1 MLAKIHQ
8 AHRIGQM
15 SLHFPKWALLIVV
28 LITALSMFGISI
40 LKFDDGVA
48 SAFRSQDD
56 MYRLY
61 SENKERFTPSE
72 NDQAVL
78 FHSSGFDTAE
88 NLEIVREFALEISL
102 IDGVEDVFSIFS
114 LRNDSGGGAF
124 DPVLPIDLNDLGDGL
139 THALKDLQSHPLE
152 RGQFLS
158 EDLRT
163 TLVLYHQNFDRD
175 GLEVSRTILS
185 EIRETAEMVVEGSNV
200 TFAVTG
206 LASIRQ
212 ILIDSLLGDLMK
224 LNLIGMTLGFLI
236 ALVALRSISLAFLTS
251 VPSNIALFW
260 SLGSMGL
267 SGIAID
273 TLTNVIPVLILV
285 LSLADS
291 LHLTFELRRN
301 LGKTSKRDAVADT
314 LEKIAPA
321 CVLTSITTA
330 IAFSTLLVSQSELV
344 RNLGL
349 AGLMSVLIAVVAVLL
364 VHPLVF
370 LLALKLKIVPLEAS
384 ENIEAPK
391 KGVSLSSYFDGMH
404 LFRFGTRHAKVIT
417 YVSIIVLLLAIAGH
431 SINKSNYSFITLVHS
446 SQPEVLTLRQIE
458 KTLAPTMSIDLPI
471 EINGGNP
478 FVPQVLQE
486 VQIVQSA
493 IEAVLPDNPVFS
505 ISLLAKWIAADSL
518 DQDRE
523 ALVSDIFDQLSET
536 TQRRLLSTDQ
546 AIALIRVQVA
556 DHGATGTK
564 RRISQIKDAYGGLE
578 FDHIRVLEPTGL
590 LPMSA
595 IVGSEM
601 IRHLNISFLLA
612 VLFSGILIAVWFGHW
627 RYGLFCI
634 APNVLP
640 IAVVGGWIFLMGWPL
655 EMPSAVALTIAF
667 GIAVDDTIHVL
678 NRLKFDA
685 PIEKGYDKA
694 RVENAFQEV
703 SPVLVTTTAVLG
715 FGTLGT
721 QWSSTPA
728 IAYFGSL
735 TIVIFILALFAVLTV
750 LPAWLEVFSR
760 SQREH
765 EISE

>member
-8 AHRIGQM
+8 AHRIGQL
-15 SLHFPKWALLIVV
+15 SLHYPKWALVIVV
-28 LITALSMFGISI
+28 LVTALSIFGIST

-48 SAFRSQDD
+48 TAFRSEDD
-56 MYRLY
+56 IYRLY

-72 NDQAVL
+72 NDQAIL
-78 FHSSGFDTAE
+78 FRSSGFGDPE
-88 NLEIVREFALEISL
+88 NLEIVRNFALDISL

-114 LRNDSGGGAF
+114 LRTNTGGGSFDPALPVDLRELSGG
-124 DPVLPIDLNDLGDGL
+124 LID
-139 THALKDLQSHPLE
+139 ALKNLKSHPLE

-158 EDLRT
+158 EDLKT

-175 GLEVSRTILS
+175 GLEASRAILS
-185 EIRETAEMVVEGSNV
+185 EIQEIAEMGVKGSDV
-200 TFAVTG
+200 TFEVTG

-212 ILIDSLLGDLMK
+212 ILIDSLLGDLLR

-236 ALVALRSISLAFLTS
+236 ALIALRSVVLAFLTS

-267 SGIAID
+267 SGIAVD

-301 LGKTSKRDAVADT
+301 LGKNSEKKALADT
-314 LEKIAPA
+314 LKKIAPA

-330 IAFSTLLVSQSELV
+330 IAFSTLLISQSELV
-344 RNLGL
+344 RSLGL
-349 AGLMSVLIAVVAVLL
+349 AGLMSVLVAVVAVLL

-370 LLALKLKIVPLEAS
+370 LLALKLKIVPKG
-384 ENIEAPK
+384 APK
-391 KGVSLSSYFDGMH
+391 TTVPLSSYFDGMH

-417 YVSIIVLLLAIAGH
+417 YLSIIVLLLAIAGH
-431 SINKSNYSFITLVHS
+431 SINKSNYSFITLVHK
-446 SQPEVLTLRQIE
+446 SQPEILTLRQIE
-458 KTLAPTMSIDLPI
+458 ETLAPTMSIDLPI
-471 EINGGNP
+471 EITAGRP
-478 FVPQVLQE
+478 FTPQVLLELQTL
-486 VQIVQSA
+486 QAA
-493 IEAVLPDNPVFS
+493 IEAALPDNPVFS
-505 ISLLAKWIAADSL
+505 ISLLAQWIAPDSHKL
-518 DQDRE
+518 DRE
-523 ALVSDIFDQLSET
+523 TDVTDIFEQLSET
-536 TQRRLLSTDQ
+536 TQKRLLNSDRD
-546 AIALIRVQVA
+546 IALMRVQVA

-564 RRISQIKDAYGGLE
+564 QKITEIRDAYSAFE
-578 FDHIRVLEPTGL
+578 FSHIRVLEPTGL

-595 IVGSEM
+595 VVGSHM

-612 VLFSGILIAVWFGHW
+612 VIFSGILIAVWFGHW
-627 RYGLFCI
+627 RYGFFCI

-640 IAVVGGWIFLMGWPL
+640 IAMVGGWLFLMGWPL

-685 PIEKGYDKA
+685 PIEKTYDKD
-694 RVENAFQEV
+694 RVEKAFQDV

-715 FGTLGT
+715 FGTLGS

-728 IAYFGSL
+728 IAYFGAL
-735 TIVIFILALFAVLTV
+735 TIVIFILALFAVLTI
-750 LPAWLEVFSR
+750 LPAWLEVFSK
-760 SQREH
+760 SEKKH
-765 EISE
+765 ESSK

>member
-1 MLAKIHQ
+1 MQGSFHQ
-8 AHRIGQM
+8 AHRLGQM
-15 SLHFPKWALLIVV
+15 SLHYPKWALVIVALV
-28 LITALSMFGISI
+28 TALSIFGIST

-48 SAFRSQDD
+48 TAFRSKDD
-56 MYRLY
+56 IYRLY

-72 NDQAVL
+72 NDQAIL
-78 FHSSGFDTAE
+78 FHSSGFDE
-88 NLEIVREFALEISL
+88 PKNLERVRNFALEISL

-114 LRNDSGGGAF
+114 LRKDTGDGSF
-124 DPVLPIDLNDLGDGL
+124 DPALPVDLSELGNDL
-139 THALKDLQSHPLE
+139 TEVLKDLQSHPLE

-158 EDLRT
+158 DDLKA

-175 GLEVSRTILS
+175 GLEASRLILS
-185 EIRETAEMVVEGSNV
+185 EVQEAAQLVVEGSDV
-200 TFAVTG
+200 TFEVTG

-212 ILIDSLLGDLMK
+212 ILIDSLLGDLMR

-236 ALVALRSISLAFLTS
+236 ALVALRSVVLAFLTS

-301 LGKTSKRDAVADT
+301 LGKTSEKKAIADT
-314 LEKIAPA
+314 LQKIAPA

-330 IAFSTLLVSQSELV
+330 IAFSTLLISQSELV

-349 AGLMSVLIAVVAVLL
+349 AGLMSVLVAVVAVLL

-370 LLALKLKIVPLEAS
+370 LLALKLEIVPKD
-384 ENIEAPK
+384 APK
-391 KGVSLSSYFDGMH
+391 EPLPLSSYFDGMH
-404 LFRFGTRHAKVIT
+404 LVRFGTRHAKAIT
-417 YVSIIVLLLAIAGH
+417 YLSVIVLFLAIAGH
-431 SINKSNYSFITLVHS
+431 SINKSNYSFITLVHK

-458 KTLAPTMSIDLPI
+458 ETLAPTMSIDLPI
-471 EINGGNP
+471 EITAGRP
-478 FVPQVLQE
+478 FAPQVLQE
-486 VQIVQSA
+486 IQTVQAA
-493 IEAVLPDNPVFS
+493 IETALPDNPVFS
-505 ISLLAKWIAADSL
+505 ISLLAQWIAPDSL
-518 DQDRE
+518 GLDRE
-523 ALVSDIFDQLSET
+523 AIVTDIFEQLSET
-536 TQRRLLSTDQ
+536 TQKRLLNSERNV
-546 AIALIRVQVA
+546 ALMRVQVA

-564 RRISQIKDAYGGLE
+564 QTIAEIRDAYRTLE
-578 FDHIRVLEPTGL
+578 FEHICVLEPTGL

-595 IVGSEM
+595 LVGSNM

-612 VLFSGILIAVWFGHW
+612 VIFAGILIAVWFGHW
-627 RYGLFCI
+627 RYGFFCI

-640 IAVVGGWIFLMGWPL
+640 IAMVGGWLFLMGWPL

-685 PIEKGYDKA
+685 PIEKGYDKVL
-694 RVENAFQEV
+694 VEKAFQDV

-715 FGTLGT
+715 FGTLGS

-728 IAYFGSL
+728 IAYFGAL
-735 TIVIFILALFAVLTV
+735 TIAIFILALFAVLTV
-750 LPAWLEVFSR
+750 LPAWLEIFGHSR
-760 SQREH
+760 KQRR
-765 EISE
+765 ISK

>member
-1 MLAKIHQ
+1 MQGSFHQ
-8 AHRIGQM
+8 AHRLGQM
-15 SLHFPKWALLIVV
+15 SLHYPKWALVIVALV
-28 LITALSMFGISI
+28 TALSIFGIST

-48 SAFRSQDD
+48 TAFRSKDD
-56 MYRLY
+56 IYRLY

-72 NDQAVL
+72 NDQAIL
-78 FHSSGFDTAE
+78 FHSSGFDEPE
-88 NLEIVREFALEISL
+88 NLERVRNFALEISL

-114 LRNDSGGGAF
+114 LRTDTGGGSF
-124 DPVLPIDLNDLGDGL
+124 DPALPVDLSELGIGL
-139 THALKDLQSHPLE
+139 TEALKDLQSHPLE

-158 EDLRT
+158 DDLKS

-175 GLEVSRTILS
+175 GLEASRRILS
-185 EIRETAEMVVEGSNV
+185 EVHEAAQMVVEGSDV
-200 TFAVTG
+200 TFEVTG

-212 ILIDSLLGDLMK
+212 ILIDSLLGDLMR

-236 ALVALRSISLAFLTS
+236 ALVALRSVVLAFLTS

-267 SGIAID
+267 SGIAVD

-301 LGKTSKRDAVADT
+301 LGKTSEKKAIAAT
-314 LEKIAPA
+314 LQKIAPA

-330 IAFSTLLVSQSELV
+330 IAFSTLLISQSELV

-349 AGLMSVLIAVVAVLL
+349 AGLMSVLVAVIAVLL

-370 LLALKLKIVPLEAS
+370 LLALKLKIVPKA
-384 ENIEAPK
+384 APK
-391 KGVSLSSYFDGMH
+391 KTVPLSSYFDGMH
-404 LFRFGTRHAKVIT
+404 LVRFGTRHAKTIT
-417 YVSIIVLLLAIAGH
+417 YLSIIVLFLAIAGH
-431 SINKSNYSFITLVHS
+431 SINKSNYSFITLVHK

-458 KTLAPTMSIDLPI
+458 ETLAPTMSIDLPI
-471 EINGGNP
+471 EIIAGRP
-478 FVPQVLQE
+478 FTPQVLQE
-486 VQIVQSA
+486 IQTVQAA
-493 IEAVLPDNPVFS
+493 IETALPDNPVFS
-505 ISLLAKWIAADSL
+505 ISLLAQWIAPDSL
-518 DQDRE
+518 GLDRE
-523 ALVSDIFDQLSET
+523 AIVTDIFDQLSET
-536 TQRRLLSTDQ
+536 TQKRLLNSDRNV
-546 AIALIRVQVA
+546 ALMRVQVA

-564 RRISQIKDAYGGLE
+564 QRIAEIKEAYSALVFE
-578 FDHIRVLEPTGL
+578 HIRILQPTGL

-595 IVGSEM
+595 IVGSNM

-612 VLFSGILIAVWFGHW
+612 VIFSGILIAVWFGHW
-627 RYGLFCI
+627 RYGFFCI

-640 IAVVGGWIFLMGWPL
+640 IAMVGGWLFLMGWPL

-694 RVENAFQEV
+694 LVEKAFEDV

-715 FGTLGT
+715 FGTLGS

-728 IAYFGSL
+728 IAYFGAL
-735 TIVIFILALFAVLTV
+735 TIAIFILALFAVLTV
-750 LPAWLEVFSR
+750 LPAWLEVFGNAR
-760 SQREH
+760 KQH

>member
-1 MLAKIHQ
+1 MLAKFHQ
-8 AHRIGQM
+8 AHRIGQI
-15 SLHFPKWALLIVV
+15 SLHYPKWAAVIVV
-28 LITALSMFGISI
+28 LITALSVFGIST

-48 SAFRSQDD
+48 TAFRSKDD
-56 MYRLY
+56 IYRLY

-72 NDQAVL
+72 HDQAVL
-78 FHSSGFDTAE
+78 FRSSGFDDPE
-88 NLEIVREFALEISL
+88 NLEVVRNFALEISL

-114 LRNDSGGGAF
+114 LRTNTGSGAF
-124 DPVLPIDLNDLGDGL
+124 DPALPADLSELGVDLSDTLKGL
-139 THALKDLQSHPLE
+139 QDHPLE

-158 EDLRT
+158 DDLKT

-175 GLEVSRTILS
+175 GLEASRIVLS
-185 EIRETAEMVVEGSNV
+185 EVQEAAEMVVEGSDV
-200 TFAVTG
+200 AFEITG

-212 ILIDSLLGDLMK
+212 ILIDSLLGDLMR

-236 ALVALRSISLAFLTS
+236 ALVALRSVVLAFLTS
-251 VPSNIALFW
+251 VPSNIALVW

-267 SGIAID
+267 SGIAVD

-301 LGKTSKRDAVADT
+301 LGKRSEKTAVVDT

-330 IAFSTLLVSQSELV
+330 IAFSTLLISQSELV

-370 LLALKLKIVPLEAS
+370 LLAMKLKLVPKD
-384 ENIEAPK
+384 APK
-391 KGVSLSSYFDGMH
+391 KAAPLSSYFDGMH
-404 LFRFGTRHAKVIT
+404 LVRFGTRHAKAIT
-417 YVSIIVLLLAIAGH
+417 YISIIMLLLAIAGH
-431 SINKSNYSFITLVHS
+431 SINKSNYSFITLVHK

-458 KTLAPTMSIDLPI
+458 ETLAPTMSIDLPI
-471 EINGGNP
+471 EITAGRP
-478 FVPQVLQE
+478 FTPQVLQE
-486 VQIVQSA
+486 VQSVQTA
-493 IEAVLPDNPVFS
+493 IETALPDNPVFS
-505 ISLLAKWIAADSL
+505 ISLLAEWIAPDSHRL
-518 DQDRE
+518 DRE
-523 ALVSDIFDQLSET
+523 AAVTDIFEQLSET
-536 TQRRLLSTDQ
+536 TQKRLLNSDRNV
-546 AIALIRVQVA
+546 ALMRIQVA

-564 RRISQIKDAYGGLE
+564 QKIAEIRDAYGALE
-578 FDHIRVLEPTGL
+578 FDHIRILEPTGL

-595 IVGSEM
+595 IVGSNM
-601 IRHLNISFLLA
+601 IRHLNVSFLLA
-612 VLFSGILIAVWFGHW
+612 VIFSGILIAVWFGHW
-627 RYGLFCI
+627 RYGFFCI

-640 IAVVGGWIFLMGWPL
+640 IAMVGGWLFLMGWPL

-685 PIEKGYDKA
+685 PIEQGYDKA
-694 RVENAFQEV
+694 LVEKAFQDV

-715 FGTLGT
+715 FGTLGS

-728 IAYFGSL
+728 IAYFGAL
-735 TIVIFILALFAVLTV
+735 TIAIFILALFAVLTV
-750 LPAWLEVFSR
+750 LPAWLEIFGNSR
-760 SQREH
+760 KQH
-765 EISE
+765 ENSE

>member
-1 MLAKIHQ
+1 MLARFPQ
-8 AHRIGQM
+8 AHRLGQM
-15 SLHFPKWALLIVV
+15 SLHYPKWAVVIVV
-28 LITALSMFGISI
+28 IVTALSIFGIST

-48 SAFRSQDD
+48 TAFRSKDD
-56 MYRLY
+56 IYRLY

-72 NDQAVL
+72 NDQAIL
-78 FHSSGFDTAE
+78 FRSSGFDDPE
-88 NLEIVREFALEISL
+88 NLERVRNFALEISL

-114 LRNDSGGGAF
+114 LRTDTGSGSFEPALPVDLSELGA
-124 DPVLPIDLNDLGDGL
+124 GL
-139 THALKDLQSHPLE
+139 SDALKGLKSHPLE

-158 EDLRT
+158 EDLKS
-163 TLVLYHQNFDRD
+163 TLVLYHQNFDRA
-175 GLEVSRTILS
+175 GLEASRIILS
-185 EIRETAEMVVEGSNV
+185 EVQEAAQMVVEGSDV
-200 TFAVTG
+200 TFEVTG

-212 ILIDSLLGDLMK
+212 ILIDSLLGDLMR

-236 ALVALRSISLAFLTS
+236 ALVALRSVVLAFLTS

-291 LHLTFELRRN
+291 LHLTYELRRN
-301 LGKTSKRDAVADT
+301 LGKTSEMKAIADT
-314 LEKIAPA
+314 LQKIAPA

-330 IAFSTLLVSQSELV
+330 IAFSTLLISQSELV

-349 AGLMSVLIAVVAVLL
+349 AGLMSVLVAVVAVLL

-370 LLALKLKIVPLEAS
+370 ILALKLKIIPK
-384 ENIEAPK
+384 NAPK
-391 KGVSLSSYFDGMH
+391 RAVPLSSYFDGMH
-404 LFRFGTRHAKVIT
+404 LVRFGTRHAKVIT
-417 YVSIIVLLLAIAGH
+417 YLSIIVLLLAIAGH
-431 SINKSNYSFITLVHS
+431 SINKSNYSFITLVHK

-458 KTLAPTMSIDLPI
+458 ETLAPTMSIDLPI
-471 EINGGNP
+471 EITAGKA
-478 FVPQVLQE
+478 FAPQVLQE
-486 VQIVQSA
+486 VHAVQTA
-493 IEAVLPDNPVFS
+493 IETALPDNPVFS
-505 ISLLAKWIAADSL
+505 ISLLAQWIAPDSNRL
-518 DQDRE
+518 DRE
-523 ALVSDIFDQLSET
+523 TIVIDVFEQLSET
-536 TQRRLLSTDQ
+536 TQTRLLNSDRNV
-546 AIALIRVQVA
+546 ALMRVQVA
-556 DHGATGTK
+556 DHGATETK
-564 RRISQIKDAYGGLE
+564 QKIAEIRAAYSALE
-578 FDHIRVLEPTGL
+578 FEHIRILEPTGL

-595 IVGSEM
+595 IVGSNM

-612 VLFSGILIAVWFGHW
+612 VIFSGILIAVWFGHW
-627 RYGLFCI
+627 RYGFFCI

-640 IAVVGGWIFLMGWPL
+640 IAMVGGWLFLMGWPL

-685 PIEKGYDKA
+685 PIEQGYDKVL
-694 RVENAFQEV
+694 VEKAFQDV

-715 FGTLGT
+715 FGTLGS

-728 IAYFGSL
+728 IAYFGAL
-735 TIVIFILALFAVLTV
+735 TIAIFILALFAVLTV
-750 LPAWLEVFSR
+750 LPAWLEIFGKSR
-760 SQREH
+760 KQR

>member
-1 MLAKIHQ
+1 MQGSFHQ
-8 AHRIGQM
+8 AHRLGQM
-15 SLHFPKWALLIVV
+15 SLHYPKWALVIVALV
-28 LITALSMFGISI
+28 TALSIFGIST

-48 SAFRSQDD
+48 TAFRSKDD
-56 MYRLY
+56 IYRLY

-72 NDQAVL
+72 NDQAIL
-78 FHSSGFDTAE
+78 FHSSGFDEPE
-88 NLEIVREFALEISL
+88 NLERVRNFALEISL

-114 LRNDSGGGAF
+114 LRKDTGDGSF
-124 DPVLPIDLNDLGDGL
+124 DPALPVDLSELGNDL
-139 THALKDLQSHPLE
+139 TEVLKDLQSHPLE

-158 EDLRT
+158 DDLKA

-175 GLEVSRTILS
+175 GLEASRLILS
-185 EIRETAEMVVEGSNV
+185 EVQEAAQLVVEGSDV
-200 TFAVTG
+200 TFEVTG

-212 ILIDSLLGDLMK
+212 ILIDSLLGDLMR

-236 ALVALRSISLAFLTS
+236 ALVALRSVVLAFLTS

-301 LGKTSKRDAVADT
+301 LGKTSEKKAIADT
-314 LEKIAPA
+314 LQKIAPA

-330 IAFSTLLVSQSELV
+330 IAFSTLLISQSELV

-349 AGLMSVLIAVVAVLL
+349 AGLTSVLVAVVAVLL

-370 LLALKLKIVPLEAS
+370 LLALKLKIVPKD
-384 ENIEAPK
+384 APK
-391 KGVSLSSYFDGMH
+391 EPLPLSSYFDGMH
-404 LFRFGTRHAKVIT
+404 LVRFGTRHAKAIT
-417 YVSIIVLLLAIAGH
+417 YLSVIVLFLAIAGH
-431 SINKSNYSFITLVHS
+431 SINKSNYSFITLVHK

-458 KTLAPTMSIDLPI
+458 ETLAPTMSIDLPI
-471 EINGGNP
+471 EITAGRP
-478 FVPQVLQE
+478 FAPQVLQE
-486 VQIVQSA
+486 IQTVQAA
-493 IEAVLPDNPVFS
+493 IETALPDNPVFS
-505 ISLLAKWIAADSL
+505 ISLLAQWIAPDSL
-518 DQDRE
+518 GLDRE
-523 ALVSDIFDQLSET
+523 AIVTDIFEQLSET
-536 TQRRLLSTDQ
+536 TQKRLLNSERNV
-546 AIALIRVQVA
+546 ALMRVQVA

-564 RRISQIKDAYGGLE
+564 QTIAEIRDAYRTLE
-578 FDHIRVLEPTGL
+578 FEHIRVLEPTGL

-595 IVGSEM
+595 LVGSNM

-612 VLFSGILIAVWFGHW
+612 VIFAGILIAVWFGHW
-627 RYGLFCI
+627 RYGFFCI

-640 IAVVGGWIFLMGWPL
+640 IAMVGGWLFLMGWPL

-685 PIEKGYDKA
+685 PIEKGYDKVL
-694 RVENAFQEV
+694 VEKAFQDV

-715 FGTLGT
+715 FGTLGS

-728 IAYFGSL
+728 IAYFGAL
-735 TIVIFILALFAVLTV
+735 TIAIFILALFAVLTV
-750 LPAWLEVFSR
+750 LPAWLEIFGHSR
-760 SQREH
+760 KQRG
-765 EISE
+765 ISK